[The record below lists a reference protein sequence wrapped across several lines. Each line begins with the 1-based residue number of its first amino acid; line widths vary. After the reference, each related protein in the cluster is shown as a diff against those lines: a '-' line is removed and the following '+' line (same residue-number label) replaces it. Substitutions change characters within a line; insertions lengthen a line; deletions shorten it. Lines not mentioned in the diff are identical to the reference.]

1 MNRRSVLP
9 MMELMIMVLV
19 FAISAG
25 ICVRCFVHADQLSK
39 QQENKTEAV
48 LVAQNAAELLK
59 SSSGDMERAADRIGG
74 FCDGNS
80 WFIPMNASWEA
91 IEAVEQAVFLLEVTR
106 ETEAALPLGTA
117 LLRVTA
123 GDETLVE
130 IRVAWQEGA

>member
-1 MNRRSVLP
+1 MNRRTVLP

-19 FAISAG
+19 FAISASV
-25 ICVRCFVHADQLSK
+25 CVRCFVHADQLSK

-59 SSSGDMERAADRIGG
+59 SLSGDIEKAAERMGG
-74 FCDGNS
+74 FCDGNN
-80 WFIPMNASWEA
+80 WYIPMDTSWKT
-91 IEAVEQAVFLLEVTR
+91 IESVEQAEFLLEVTR

-117 LLRVTA
+117 LLRVMA

-130 IRVAWQEGA
+130 IQVAWQEAA